1 MTQDQSETMREN
13 LMTATVARKRLVEV
27 AAWLD
32 RHSEINGN
40 DPYLTTHCLSVYIR
54 EAVEKLDFALDQ
66 FDSFMREAGGNP
78 PIETSTA
85 HARVHRRQSC

>member
-1 MTQDQSETMREN
+1 MTLEQSETMSEN

-32 RHSEINGN
+32 LHPEIKGN
-40 DPYLTTHCLSVYIR
+40 DPYLTTHCLSAYIR

-66 FDSFMREAGGNP
+66 FDSFIREGK
-78 PIETSTA
+78 
-85 HARVHRRQSC
+85 